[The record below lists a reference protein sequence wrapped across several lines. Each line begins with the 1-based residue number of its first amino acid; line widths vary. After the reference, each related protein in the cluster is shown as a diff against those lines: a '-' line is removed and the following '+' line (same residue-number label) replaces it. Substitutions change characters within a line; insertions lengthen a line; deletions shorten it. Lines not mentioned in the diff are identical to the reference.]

1 MRSKTTSEVSNVP
14 SLNGKPGKVT
24 VLAFLEPTCPKC
36 QKQDRL
42 LEIVSRQHTVRLYN
56 YWQAGVE
63 RALARVERHPTFIV
77 VIDDVEVYR
86 TNDVE
91 DLM

>member
-1 MRSKTTSEVSNVP
+1 VP

-24 VLAFLEPTCPKC
+24 VLAFLQPECPKC
-36 QKQDRL
+36 QRQARML
-42 LEIVSRQHTVRLYN
+42 GIVSRQHDLRRYN

-63 RALARVERHPTFIV
+63 RALARVDRHPTFIV